1 MGTVRPSPGLS
12 TDVDSV
18 CRVRT
23 TASCTDHGFLS
34 QVGNACNQGLLPYRD
49 PLPRLANCS
58 LLPAVENITWVSRL
72 LHLQWSAL
80 PTHVCCFFIPVT
92 SIRSSPKLCR
102 PWHPPKSLSCSCDQN
117 TWQKQFKGGKI
128 CIGAWF
134 QKISAYGNSRV
145 WWRHVTSQRT
155 RKQHKLAAEVKLS
168 MPTASELLLLARPLF
183 LKVPQHPEHERVEAI
198 SESNPN
204 KPVSYMGVYC
214 F

>member
-72 LHLQWSAL
+72 LHLQWSVPPTGSQHRPLDPSFSVCLSVVSSFPL
-80 PTHVCCFFIPVT
+80 PQFGPVQNCAGLGTHLNHCQVPVT
-92 SIRSSPKLCR
+92 KIPGRNNLKEERSALVPGSRRFQPTATAECDGGASHHSGPGNSTNWQRRSS
-102 PWHPPKSLSCSCDQN
+102 
-117 TWQKQFKGGKI
+117 
-128 CIGAWF
+128 F
-134 QKISAYGNSRV
+134 QC
-145 WWRHVTSQRT
+145 
-155 RKQHKLAAEVKLS
+155 
-168 MPTASELLLLARPLF
+168 PLLL
-183 LKVPQHPEHERVEAI
+183 
-198 SESNPN
+198 
-204 KPVSYMGVYC
+204 SYFYWLGPSS
-214 F
+214 